1 MDPERAASI
10 RLLCLDVDGVLTDG
24 RIILDGDGCESKVFH
39 VHDGMGIRLWQ
50 DAGHAV
56 AIITS
61 RSSQA
66 VSVRATELGITH
78 LHQGVEDKHEAL
90 QQVLKD
96 TGMSS
101 SETAAVGDDLA
112 DLPMLASVGF
122 PVAVANAVAE
132 VKSTAVHVTMNSGG
146 EGAIRELIEDLLRT
160 QGRWDALVEARMNK
174 ALPLQEH

>member
-1 MDPERAASI
+1 
-10 RLLCLDVDGVLTDG
+10 
-24 RIILDGDGCESKVFH
+24 
-39 VHDGMGIRLWQ
+39 MGIRLWQ

-61 RSSQA
+61 RSSKA
-66 VSVRATELGITH
+66 VSIRASELGITH
-78 LHQGVEDKHEAL
+78 VHQGVKNKHEAL

-96 TGMSS
+96 TGAAS
-101 SETAAVGDDLA
+101 SETSAVGDDLA

-132 VKSTAVHVTMNSGG
+132 VKSAAEHITMNSGG
-146 EGAIRELIEDLLRT
+146 HGAIRELVEDLLRS
-160 QGRWDALVEARMNK
+160 QGRWDALVESRMNK